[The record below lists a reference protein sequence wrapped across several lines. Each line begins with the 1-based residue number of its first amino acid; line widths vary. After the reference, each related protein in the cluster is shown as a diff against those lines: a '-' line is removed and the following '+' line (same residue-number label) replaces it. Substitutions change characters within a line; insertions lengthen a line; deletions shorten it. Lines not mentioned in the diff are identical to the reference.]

1 MTANRER
8 QATLRE
14 LFAAIDA
21 SDTEKFLTFLSP
33 SAVFRF
39 GAAAPVQGHA
49 KIGAAV
55 SGFFAS
61 IAGVRHELTNVITDG
76 ERWVCEGTVTYRRH
90 DGSGISLP
98 FANIFEFDGVL
109 ISGYRIYVEIAPL
122 YAESA

>member
-21 SDTEKFLTFLSP
+21 SYAEVVHPLIE
-33 SAVFRF
+33 
-39 GAAAPVQGHA
+39 Q
-49 KIGAAV
+49 IGAAV

-61 IAGVRHELTNVITDG
+61 IAGVRHELTNVIADG
-76 ERWVCEGTVTYRRH
+76 DRWVCEGTVTYRRH